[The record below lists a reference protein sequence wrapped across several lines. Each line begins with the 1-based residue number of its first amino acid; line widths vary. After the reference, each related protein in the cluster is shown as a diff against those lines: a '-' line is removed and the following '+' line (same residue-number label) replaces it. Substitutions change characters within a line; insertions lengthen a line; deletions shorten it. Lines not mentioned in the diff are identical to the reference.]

1 MIASS
6 IEIHS
11 KQPDL
16 NLSIF
21 AVMSKLASEHQAV
34 NLSQGFPDF
43 DPSPE
48 LVNLVAK
55 YMKQGY
61 NQYAPMPGVAALRE
75 AIARKTNDLYGT
87 SYDPGNEITVTAG
100 ATEAL
105 YAAITSTVHPGDE
118 VIVFEPWYDAYVPV
132 IGYNGGKPVFI
143 KMKLPDYHIDWTEVK
158 NAVTGKTRAII
169 INSPHNPSGKTL
181 STSDIQSLK
190 SIVSGTNI
198 IIISDEV
205 YEHIIFDGRDH
216 LSMSRYPDLAAR
228 SMVISSFGKT
238 YHTTGWK
245 VGYCLAPKELTDEF
259 RKIHQ
264 FITYAVNTP
273 VQYAYAEFLSKKDL
287 YMGLSDFYQKKRDLF
302 LDLIKGS
309 RFNVLSC
316 RGTYFQLLDY
326 SGISDE
332 KEMDF
337 AIRLTKE
344 YQIASIPTSVFYNQ
358 NDNNHVLRFCF
369 AKKEETLKKAAEKL
383 CRI

>member
-6 IEIHS
+6 LKIHS

-21 AVMSKLASEHQAV
+21 AVMSKLATEYQAV

-43 DPSPE
+43 DPSPD
-48 LVNLVAK
+48 LVNLVNK
-55 YMKQGY
+55 YMKNGY
-61 NQYAPMPGVAALRE
+61 NQYAPMQGVSALRE
-75 AIARKTNDLYGT
+75 AIAGKTEELYGT
-87 SYDPGNEITVTAG
+87 DYDPGNEITITAG

-105 YAAITSTVHPGDE
+105 YAAITSIVHPGDE

-132 IGYNGGKPVFI
+132 IEYNGGKPVFI
-143 KMKLPDYHIDWTEVK
+143 QMKLPDYHIDWSEVK
-158 NAVTGKTRAII
+158 NAITDKTRAII
-169 INSPHNPSGKTL
+169 INSPHNPSGTTL
-181 STSDIQSLK
+181 NNSDIHLLK
-190 SIVSGTNI
+190 SIVLGTNI

-205 YEHIIFDGRDH
+205 YEHIIFDGREH
-216 LSMSRYPDLAAR
+216 LSMSRYPDLASR

-245 VGYCLAPKELTDEF
+245 VGYCLAPKVLTDEF

-273 VQYAYAEFLSKKDL
+273 VQYAYAEFLSNKDL
-287 YMGLSDFYQKKRDLF
+287 YLGLSDFYQKKRDLF
-302 LDLIKGS
+302 LDLIKNS

-316 RGTYFQLLDY
+316 QGTYFQLLDY

-337 AIRLTKE
+337 AVRLTKE

-358 NDNNHVLRFCF
+358 NDDNHVLRFCF
-369 AKKEETLKKAAEKL
+369 AKKEETLKRAAEKL